1 MNYSFKKNTIKIAT
15 KKIVLFVLLF
25 TVSQKIDAQANLL
38 IEKVSQKLA
47 LVNDYT
53 ATGIMKTDVAF
64 IKASLGKVKV
74 YFKKPN
80 QLKIKKEGGISLLP
94 KGGVSVSLNSL
105 LNTRQFVAMESGKQI
120 FKGKELQVIKLIPTD
135 DALDWVI
142 STLWIDA
149 TTALVYKTFTTTKE
163 NGTYEV
169 TMEYGAYAG
178 YGLPSKI
185 IFGFNT
191 KDYKLPSG
199 ITLEFGDDEPV
210 SKSKALKAKK
220 GTIEI
225 TYSNYS
231 INNGVSNTM
240 F

>member
-1 MNYSFKKNTIKIAT
+1 MNRTPCKNSITVASKKAII
-15 KKIVLFVLLF
+15 FVLLCLI
-25 TVSQKIDAQANLL
+25 TNTINAQANLL

-105 LNTRQFVAMESGKQI
+105 LNTKQFVAMESGKQL

-142 STLWIDA
+142 STLWIDPS
-149 TTALVYKTFTTTKE
+149 TALVYKTFTTTKE

-169 TMEYGAYAG
+169 TMEYGAHAS

-199 ITLEFGDDEPV
+199 ITLEFGDDEPI
-210 SKSKALKAKK
+210 SKAKALKAKK
-220 GTIEI
+220 GSIEI

-231 INNGVSNTM
+231 INNGISNTM

>member
-15 KKIVLFVLLF
+15 KKIVLFFLLI

>member
-1 MNYSFKKNTIKIAT
+1 MKLIRSTYSIIKQPHRLLMLICLCF
-15 KKIVLFVLLF
+15 IVSS
-25 TVSQKIDAQANLL
+25 TNAQVNLL
-38 IEKVSQKLA
+38 IERVNQKLS

-74 YFKKPN
+74 YYKKPN

-94 KGGVSVSLNSL
+94 KGGVSVSLNAL
-105 LNTRQFVAMESGKQI
+105 FNTKKFVAMESGKQVY
-120 FKGKELQVIKLIPTD
+120 KGKELQVVKLIPTD

-142 STLWIDA
+142 STIWVDA
-149 TTALVYKTFTTTKE
+149 ATALVYKTFTTTKE

-169 TMEYGAYAG
+169 TMEYGEYAP

-199 ITLEFGDDEPV
+199 ISLEFGDDAPI
-210 SKSKALKAKK
+210 SKEQALKAKK
-220 GTIEI
+220 GSIEI

-231 INNGVSNTM
+231 INKGVSDLI